1 MYIHDRSLYWFGTG
15 TVIKNSGSVKH
26 MMPCKCFPHLI
37 YIKKANYCNHCLFLP
52 IDLSQ
57 KDYLTPV
64 YFEHTFVK
72 FVRVIS
78 LIMFIRNCIFT
89 CLCHFLEDGIAFR
102 QLRLQLI
109 DLEHISLIRTFRKG
123 KETVFIFIKSIK
135 TYSCHICSRT
145 VSRHARY
152 NVVKIV

>member
-1 MYIHDRSLYWFGTG
+1 MNIHLSSLLGL
-15 TVIKNSGSVKH
+15 S
-26 MMPCKCFPHLI
+26 PLL
-37 YIKKANYCNHCLFLP
+37 CLSEIAFLHAC
-52 IDLSQ
+52 
-57 KDYLTPV
+57 V
-64 YFEHTFVK
+64 
-72 FVRVIS
+72 
-78 LIMFIRNCIFT
+78 
-89 CLCHFLEDGIAFR
+89 AFR

-152 NVVKIV
+152 NVVTIV